1 MKRFGLLLAIVAI
14 GTFAACASAFAAE
27 AEGDKAGGGRGGVFG
42 EITKIADKVLTITQ
56 KKQDGTTSEQTVTVE
71 DSTEVFSQA
80 AAKLEDLKVGQRVT
94 IAKEG
99 KQSRGEITKIDID
112 GKSVTLKNRRG
123 DEETVVVDANTKIT
137 ASVKGK
143 FEDLKVGQ
151 RVSVFMRDGK
161 AARIEIRPAGERP
174 ASK

>member
-14 GTFAACASAFAAE
+14 ITFAACASAFAAE
-27 AEGDKAGGGRGGVFG
+27 EGKAGGGRGGVFG

-56 KKQDGTTSEQTVTVE
+56 KKQDGTTSEQNVTFE
-71 DSTEVFSQA
+71 ESTEVFSQA

>member
-14 GTFAACASAFAAE
+14 ITFAACASAFAAE
-27 AEGDKAGGGRGGVFG
+27 EGKAGGGRGGVFG

-56 KKQDGTTSEQTVTVE
+56 KKQDGTTSEQNVTFE
-71 DSTEVFSQA
+71 ESTEVFSQA

-99 KQSRGEITKIDID
+99 KQSRGEITKID
-112 GKSVTLKNRRG
+112 GKNVTLKNRRG
-123 DEETVVVDANTKIT
+123 DEETVAVDDNTKIT

-161 AARIEIRPAGERP
+161 PARIDIRPAGERP
-174 ASK
+174 ANK